1 MIYDTKISIAIK
13 CDDGGYRLYRISL
26 FQLEALN
33 KIKLIKGAKINKD
46 KELEI
51 SIKCPICDNLHFYKF
66 KLFDEEESITIRGCV
81 SSGSPIIIVGKDEL
95 VNEYI
100 SVNNSIERYIYA
112 ML

>member
-1 MIYDTKISIAIK
+1 LIYDTKISIAIK